1 MTLALAL
8 FMQTHSEAETGI
20 SLCLPLFKNVNCP
33 ANFPNC
39 FIGQKYST
47 SPFLN
52 QPLAKEAELAW
63 QA

>member
-1 MTLALAL
+1 
-8 FMQTHSEAETGI
+8 MQTHSEAETGI